1 MKHFFSLAPKVL
13 IPVLL
18 ATTVSTAYAAKF
30 EFGVIGDVPYN
41 DARAVELEA
50 LLTEVGKNKRVRFL
64 VHAGDFKSGSSDCS
78 DMLFADRRALF
89 DTSKTPFVYITGDN
103 EWTDCWR
110 ANNGSYNPIE
120 RLDKLREVFFDTN
133 QSLGA
138 RTITL
143 TRQSDV
149 ATNPDFLPYR
159 ENVIWTKRRVVFVG
173 LNVQGSNNGQNQ
185 SCTTLPPDPES
196 EGDCPPL
203 DVEFP
208 IRNAANLSWLNRAF
222 DLAEYTHAPAL
233 AVFIQ
238 GNPLKYYLPTPGQI
252 PRLSSTFPISVPL
265 AGFSSGYFDFLIA
278 FRDRAVEFGKPVLL
292 VHGDTHTH
300 RIDKPYT
307 GQVGQL
313 FGETIA
319 DGGMGDGLYPI
330 PNVTRMETY
339 GNPVTRWTRV
349 KVDTK
354 SPVVF
359 SFEDGGPK
367 PKRED

>member
-1 MKHFFSLAPKVL
+1 MKNLFSLATKVL
-13 IPVLL
+13 IPVFL
-18 ATTVSTAYAAKF
+18 ATMASTAYAATF

-41 DARAVELEA
+41 DARKVELEA
-50 LLTEVGKNKRVRFL
+50 LLAEVGRNNRVSFL
-64 VHAGDFKSGSSDCS
+64 VHAGDFKSGSTECTDA
-78 DMLFADRRALF
+78 LFSDRRALF
-89 DTSKTPFVYITGDN
+89 DTSERPFVYITGDN

-110 ANNGSYNPIE
+110 DNNGSFDPIE
-120 RLDKLREVFFDTN
+120 RLDKLREVFFDTD

-149 ATNPDFLPYR
+149 ATNPDFAPYR
-159 ENVIWTKRRVVFVG
+159 ENVIWTEQGVVFVG

-185 SCTTLPPDPES
+185 SCTTLFPV
-196 EGDCPPL
+196 GCPPL

-208 IRNAANLSWLNRAF
+208 IRNAANLSWINWAF
-222 DLAEYTHAPAL
+222 DLAENTDAPAI

-252 PRLSSTFPISVPL
+252 PRLTSTFPISVPL
-265 AGFSSGYFDFLIA
+265 EGFSSGYFDFLIA
-278 FRDRAVEFGKPVLL
+278 FRDRADLFGKPVLL

-313 FGETIA
+313 FGEAVA
-319 DGGMGDGLYPI
+319 DGGMGDGLHPI
-330 PNVTRMETY
+330 ANVTRMETY

-349 KVDTK
+349 KVDTD

-359 SFEDGGPK
+359 SFEDGGP
-367 PKRED
+367 PKD